1 MRKHISVF
9 ITLILLSIPVLAK
22 TKAKVKP
29 VAVSKFRMELFSL
42 IKATNK
48 PSGFD
53 SLKQTE
59 LGRGLWNCRIEL
71 EGFLTLITLDK
82 FHPAERLLFSAESV
96 NPAAIKNA
104 KLLTLKGIPGYTMRD
119 SDNDKTVELDGTTQ
133 KRKVIFTKRADHV
146 QSVVTL
152 IYAAHQYGSVKL
164 TIEAW
169 QTL

>member
-1 MRKHISVF
+1 MRKHLSVF
-9 ITLILLSIPVLAK
+9 IALLIMSFTVAAK
-22 TKAKVKP
+22 TKAKPKS
-29 VAVSKFRMELFSL
+29 VATSRFRTELYAL
-42 IKATNK
+42 IRATNK

-59 LGRGLWNCRIEL
+59 LGRGLWNCRMEL
-71 EGFLTLITLDK
+71 EGFLPLITLDK
-82 FHPAERLLFSAESV
+82 FHPAERLLLSAETV
-96 NPAAIKNA
+96 NPAAIRNA

-133 KRKVIFTKRADHV
+133 KRKVVFTKRADHT
-146 QSVVTL
+146 QSVVTV
-152 IYAAHQYGSVKL
+152 IYTAHQYGSVKL